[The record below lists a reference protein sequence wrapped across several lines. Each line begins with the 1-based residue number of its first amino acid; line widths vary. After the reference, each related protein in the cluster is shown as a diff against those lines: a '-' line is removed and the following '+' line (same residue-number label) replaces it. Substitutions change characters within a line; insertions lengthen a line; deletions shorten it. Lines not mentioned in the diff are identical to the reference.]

1 MRLGGSIM
9 KPYNSPTEWL
19 AHVRELGYSCVIFP
33 VDSSA
38 PKQVQR
44 DYAAC
49 CRDNNL
55 LIGEVGVWRNV
66 MDRDPAARERN
77 IAYAIRQLEM
87 AEEVGANCCVN
98 ISGSPGDLW
107 DGYHPSLDSQEVY
120 DDVIATTR
128 RIIDAVKP
136 TRTCYSLEPMPWMVP
151 ESPEQYLQLL
161 RDMARPGAFRVH
173 LDYCNMI
180 NSLDRYRHASEFIT
194 KCFTLLKDDIV
205 SVHAKDVAITD
216 GYLPVCIGEVPPG
229 EGSIDLPLVTRLAH
243 GLGEDTPVFVEHLP
257 DHEAYV
263 KAVAAMR
270 AAAEK
275 AGVPVK

>member
-9 KPYNSPTEWL
+9 KPYASPKEWL
-19 AHVRELGYSCVIFP
+19 AHVKEPGYSCVIFP
-33 VDSSA
+33 VDSGA

-44 DYAAC
+44 DYAQC
-49 CRDNNL
+49 CRDNDL

-66 MDRDPAARERN
+66 MARDPAEREKN
-77 IAYAIRQLEM
+77 ITYAIRQMEL

-98 ISGSPGDLW
+98 ISGSPGELW
-107 DGYHPSLDSQEVY
+107 DGYHPSLDTREVY
-120 DDVIATTR
+120 EDVIATTR
-128 RIIDAVKP
+128 RIIDAVQPRK
-136 TRTCYSLEPMPWMVP
+136 TCYSLEPMPWMVP

-161 RDMARPGAFRVH
+161 QDMDRSGAFKVH

-194 KCFTLLKDDIV
+194 KCFTLLGEHIV

-216 GYLPVCIGEVPPG
+216 GYLPICIGEMPPG
-229 EGSIDLPLVTRLAH
+229 EGSIDLQQVVRLAH
-243 GLGEDTPVFVEHLP
+243 DLGGDTPVFVEHLP

-263 KAVAAMR
+263 KAAAVMR
-270 AAAEK
+270 AAALR